1 MCMHV
6 YVSMWIYAMGAGAE
20 EQKRASEARIT
31 AGAKSTVVGG
41 EN

>member
-1 MCMHV
+1 MHV
-6 YVSMWIYAMGAGAE
+6 YVGVQIYVMGAGAE

-31 AGAKSTVVGG
+31 AGPKSPVVGG